1 MKNGSQAQIL
11 LDLADKVRASGMTRQ
26 EIAVEA
32 GVTER
37 QIYHVLACER
47 NVSARILSNIARAI
61 GYDVR
66 LVRAK

>member
-11 LDLADKVRASGMTRQ
+11 LDLAEKVKASGETRQ
-26 EIAVEA
+26 EIAYRA

-37 QIYHVLACER
+37 QIYHVLACDR
-47 NVSARILSNIARAI
+47 NVSARILSNIARAV

-66 LVRAK
+66 LVKSR